1 MSLREALNAHPQ
13 RDTFDLDEL
22 VAAIEAASNCA
33 AICSVCADADLD
45 EGMVDCARTCLDC
58 ADVCRTTAAILS
70 RPAPS
75 GALWRAQLE
84 TCVTACEECAAE
96 CDNHGAD
103 HCMACATACRACAD
117 ACRALL
123 AVADQAATF

>member
-1 MSLREALNAHPQ
+1 MSLRDALAAHPQ

-22 VAAIEAASNCA
+22 VAAIEAANTCA
-33 AICSVCADADLD
+33 AVCSVCADADIE
-45 EGMVDCARTCLDC
+45 EGMVHCARSCLDC

-75 GALWRAQLE
+75 GELWRIQLE
-84 TCVTACEECAAE
+84 TCIAACEECAAD
-96 CDNHGAD
+96 CDQHDAG
-103 HCMACATACRACAD
+103 HCTACAQACRDCAD

-123 AVADQAATF
+123 AAAD